1 MGKALKDHYLRIDA
15 RSLGLFRLTFALV
28 LLADLFR
35 RWVYLRDFYSNEGVL
50 PNHNHLFNLRDSGP
64 VWSFLHAFSTPG
76 ENQFAFVLILLVYL
90 FFLVGYQTRVFHA
103 LAFVCLVSLTA
114 RNILLENAGNYA
126 ALALLAFTLFLPLGS
141 RFSIDSL
148 RASLASRDEKSAAAL
163 NDRPK
168 VSEEVV
174 QTERRPGWSPIS
186 LAAFAVLVQI
196 AVIYLATALQQR
208 GAWRDGTALYYALNV
223 ERWVSPIGAPA
234 RWLLP
239 GLLSIWT
246 RALYAAGWAIPAL
259 IFVPVAFRWTRWAAI
274 GLMVF
279 HALTLG
285 VLFSFGLY
293 AWSLLASAALLIPH
307 ETWDRVEGM
316 PREHRR
322 RTVIYDADCG
332 VCLWLSRLL
341 KRIDLR
347 HNITFQGNDDIAEL
361 LVGKPGGGTV
371 RVDLPK
377 AITPEL
383 VLGSLVVVD
392 PAGRVFT
399 RSRAVSEVI
408 RALPL
413 GLPIALAMRLP
424 GIAQLLDVLYNVVA
438 TRRQRISVAFGM
450 AACGISPPPEE
461 ETEGEGKEEGEG
473 KREATSPDVAPS
485 TRLARGITGALRDL
499 AVAVVFA
506 AMLVQTTAANAL
518 PVKLPQGKALAAVA
532 AWPRMLARWNVLTP
546 EPPTVDEILV
556 VDGQTRSGRSLDPL
570 TDAEPQA
577 VPGAMQGTELG
588 QLWNDYLFRLHTK
601 EWSEFQKAFRDYL
614 SKGGPIQDASN
625 DKQLAGYDVY
635 WITQPIPAP
644 GAARTEEVTRE
655 KMFTYSRGGR
665 LGLERALPALRPD
678 PKRQ

>member
-28 LLADLFR
+28 LLADLFG
-35 RWVYLRDFYSNEGVL
+35 RWRYLRDFYSNEGVL
-50 PNHNHLFNLRDSGP
+50 PNHNHLFNTRDTGQL
-64 VWSFLHAFSTPG
+64 WSFLHAFSTPG
-76 ENQFAFVLILLVYL
+76 ESLFAFVVILFVYL

-103 LAFVCLVSLTA
+103 LALVCLVSLTA
-114 RNILLENAGNYA
+114 RNVLLENAGNYA
-126 ALALLAFTLFLPLGS
+126 AIALLAFTVFLPLGS

-148 RASLASRDEKSAAAL
+148 RASLAAREEKSAAAL

-168 VSEEVV
+168 VSDEVV
-174 QTERRPGWSPIS
+174 QAERRPGWSPTS

-223 ERWVSPIGAPA
+223 ERWVSPIGASA

-239 GLLSIWT
+239 GLLSAWT
-246 RALYAAGWAIPAL
+246 RLLYAAGWAIPAL
-259 IFVPVAFRWTRWAAI
+259 LFVPVAFRWTRWAAI
-274 GLMVF
+274 GLMLF

-293 AWSLLASAALLIPH
+293 AWSLLAAAALLIPH
-307 ETWDRVEGM
+307 ETWDRLEGM

-332 VCLWLSRLL
+332 ICLWLSRLL
-341 KRIDLR
+341 KRLDLR
-347 HNITFQGNDDIAEL
+347 HHITFQGNDDIAEL
-361 LVGKPGGGTV
+361 LVGKPGGQTV

-413 GLPIALAMRLP
+413 GLPVALAMRIP

-438 TRRQRISVAFGM
+438 ARRQRISVAFGM
-450 AACGISPPPEE
+450 AACGLTPPPEE
-461 ETEGEGKEEGEG
+461 GKEQGEAEG
-473 KREATSPDVAPS
+473 APSPEVAPS
-485 TRLARGITGALRDL
+485 TRLARRITGALREL

-506 AMLVQTTAANAL
+506 AMLAQTTAANAL
-518 PVKLPQGKALAAVA
+518 PVKIPQGKALAAVVT
-532 AWPRMLARWNVLTP
+532 WPRMLARWNVLTP

-556 VDGQTRSGRSLDPL
+556 VDGQTRTGSSVDPL
-570 TDAEPQA
+570 TGAEPQA
-577 VPGAMQGTELG
+577 VPGEMQGTELG
-588 QLWNDYLFRLHTK
+588 QLWNDYLFRLHEK
-601 EWSEFQKAFRDYL
+601 EWSEFQRAFRDYL
-614 SKGGPIQDASN
+614 SKGGPMHDASN
-625 DKQLAGYDVY
+625 DKQIAGYDVY
-635 WITQPIPAP
+635 WIKQPIPPP
-644 GAARTEEVTRE
+644 GAARTEEPTRE